1 MLNKRKQKKQRNAIK
16 AQTENMK
23 LENFT
28 ITCLVYEYINVSSEA
43 IVSFSSPLN
52 INPPLLHVPR

>member
-1 MLNKRKQKKQRNAIK
+1 
-16 AQTENMK
+16 MK